1 MSNPIVYPTRALDV
15 IPSDDVNIPYPNMVL
30 TGTADATGSFFLID
44 STTDFIAQGIKVGD
58 TILNESTGKWVKVTS
73 VPSVGGRLGISSNDF
88 GSGDNYLIYQGENAG
103 CLLYVGDTGDLEIL
117 TAGNNQI
124 LIQSVTGGT
133 LIPIR
138 VLRVLASN
146 TTCSDI
152 IALW

>member
-15 IPSDDVNIPYPNMVL
+15 IPSDDVNIPYPNMVM
-30 TGTADATGSFFLID
+30 TGVTDATAPFFLID
-44 STTDFIAQGIKVGD
+44 STADFIAKGIKVGD
-58 TILNESTGKWVKVTS
+58 TILNESTNKWAKVTS
-73 VPSVGGRLGISSNDF
+73 IPSTGGRLGVSDNIF
-88 GSGDNYLIYQGENAG
+88 GSGSVYLIYQGENTG

-124 LIQSVTGGT
+124 LIQSVLGGT
-133 LIPIR
+133 LVPIR

>member
-1 MSNPIVYPTRALDV
+1 M
-15 IPSDDVNIPYPNMVL
+15 
-30 TGTADATGSFFLID
+30 TGTTDAGAPFFLID
-44 STTDFIAQGIKVGD
+44 STADFIAKGIKVGD
-58 TILNESTGKWVKVTS
+58 TILNESTNKWVKVTS

-88 GSGDNYLIYQGENAG
+88 GSGDVYLIYQGENTG

-124 LIQSVTGGT
+124 LIQSVLGGT
-133 LIPIR
+133 LVPIR